1 MSPSNIQPHKEFGWL
16 SKLKIALH
24 WLTEPRVALPEPEH
38 RRARVLSYMLL
49 TLVLLLGVTAVLVFT
64 VNRNQ
69 VQRRDQYAILVTVLM
84 ILLLV
89 AFGLNRTGHR
99 TASARL
105 TIACAVFGPWCSI
118 LMDPTVL
125 RGDFVPLTYIVLSVL
140 LTSMLLSAR
149 TTVILSVIQFV
160 AVLCVSLFDPATAT
174 INWPSFM
181 AFICFSSLLG
191 VVFNLITQ
199 QDLEQIYRQTSLLAE
214 SEARL
219 RELSV
224 RDSLTGLYNRRYM
237 QEALEHEIQRA
248 EQKHVPLSVIM
259 IDMDDLKQI
268 NDTYGHSIGDEALRQ
283 VARLIFKYL
292 RDDDVACRYGG
303 DEFTLILPETT
314 LGVARQ
320 YAEQLRESA
329 VHVHIHYKDHLFDT
343 FTLSLGVAGYPQNG
357 STAGALLKA
366 ADMALYR
373 AKHEGRDRVVVAES
387 PVTSAFVG

>member
-1 MSPSNIQPHKEFGWL
+1 VL
-16 SKLKIALH
+16 R
-24 WLTEPRVALPEPEH
+24 WLTDPKVVLPESEH
-38 RRARVLSYMLL
+38 RRARLLSYMLL
-49 TLVLLLGVTAVLVFT
+49 ILVLLLGGTAVLVLI
-64 VNRNQ
+64 VDRDQ
-69 VQRRDQYAILVTVLM
+69 VLRRDQYVFLVTGLM

-89 AFGLNRTGHR
+89 AFGLNRAGHR

-105 TIACAVFGPWCSI
+105 TIACAIFGPWCSI
-118 LMDPTVL
+118 LMDPTIL
-125 RGDFVPLTYIVLSVL
+125 RGDFVPLTYIVLSIL

-149 TTVILSVIQFV
+149 ATVILSAIQFV
-160 AVLCVSLFDPATAT
+160 AVLCVPLFDSATTT

-191 VVFNLITQ
+191 VVFNLITR
-199 QDLEQIYRQTSLLAE
+199 QDLEQIYRQSSLLAE

-224 RDSLTGLYNRRYM
+224 RDVLTGLYNRRYM

-248 EQKHVPLSVIM
+248 EQMHLPLSVIM
-259 IDMDDLKQI
+259 IDMDGLKQI

-292 RDDDVACRYGG
+292 RDDGVACRYGG
-303 DEFTLILPETT
+303 DEFIVILPETA
-314 LGVARQ
+314 LGAARQ
-320 YAEQLRESA
+320 YAEQLRESTI
-329 VHVHIHYKDHLFDT
+329 HVHIHYKDHLFDT
-343 FTLSLGVAGYPQNG
+343 FTLSLGVAVYPQNG
-357 STAGALLKA
+357 STASALLKA
-366 ADMALYR
+366 ADMVLYR

>member
-1 MSPSNIQPHKEFGWL
+1 MGLSHLNPHVG
-16 SKLKIALH
+16 SHVRGKIKSVLR
-24 WLTEPRVALPEPEH
+24 WLTDPKVVLPEPEH
-38 RRARVLSYMLL
+38 RRARLLSYMLL
-49 TLVLLLGVTAVLVFT
+49 TLVLLLGVTGVLVLI
-64 VNRNQ
+64 VNRDQ
-69 VQRRDQYAILVTVLM
+69 VPRRDQYAILVTGLM

-89 AFGLNRTGHR
+89 AFGLNRAGHR

-105 TIACAVFGPWCSI
+105 TIACAIFGPWCSI
-118 LMDPTVL
+118 LMDPAVL
-125 RGDFVPLTYIVLSVL
+125 RGDFVPVTYIVLSIL

-149 TTVILSVIQFV
+149 ATVILSAIQFL
-160 AVLCVSLFDPATAT
+160 AVLCIPLFDPATTT

-181 AFICFSSLLG
+181 AFICFASLLG

-199 QDLEQIYRQTSLLAE
+199 QDLEQIYRQSSLLAE

-237 QEALEHEIQRA
+237 QEALEREIQRA

-259 IDMDDLKQI
+259 IDMDGLKQI

-292 RDDDVACRYGG
+292 RDDDIACRYGG
-303 DEFTLILPETT
+303 DEFIIILPDTA
-314 LGVARQ
+314 LGAARQ

-366 ADMALYR
+366 ADTALYS

-387 PVTSAFVG
+387 PVMSAFIG